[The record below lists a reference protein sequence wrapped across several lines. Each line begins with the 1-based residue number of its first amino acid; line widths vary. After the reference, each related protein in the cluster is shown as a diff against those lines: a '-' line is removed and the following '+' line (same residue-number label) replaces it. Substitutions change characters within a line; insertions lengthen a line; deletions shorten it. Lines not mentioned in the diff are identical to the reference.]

1 MLQKHFLFLPDSSW
15 LPVMDPPGDLGSTE
29 DDGQKGMEILTV
41 DFEDDDGDDEE
52 DDDGAN
58 FETPP
63 LSLTIG
69 AVLDILPRKKVG
81 RILWAFLN
89 QICSNYSS
97 S

>member
-41 DFEDDDGDDEE
+41 DFEEDDGDDEE

-89 QICSNYSS
+89 QIFSNYSS
-97 S
+97 F